1 MQLQQFYVFRSLII
15 SSDEQLKQRL
25 NNNFEIIQEHAP
37 SIEQIHCLEYNEFM
51 ENDDSASADQ
61 NIDMKVE
68 FDNKLLDKS
77 DNTDVDVIDTPPKVK
92 RKRKNFKIKNLK
104 FEKKHE
110 CPECGR
116 SFKKMD
122 HLNVHIAYKHSEKK
136 IKCEICNKK
145 FARKYDLAYHTRVHT
160 GERPFTCE
168 LCGKSFA

>member
-1 MQLQQFYVFRSLII
+1 MQLQQFYVFRNLII
-15 SSDEQLKQRL
+15 SSDEQLKQQL
-25 NNNFEIIQEHAP
+25 NNNCEIIQEQTP

-51 ENDDSASADQ
+51 KNDDSGSTDQ

-68 FDNKLLDKS
+68 FDNNLLDKS

-92 RKRKNFKIKNLK
+92 RKRKKFKIKNLK

-116 SFKKMD
+116 SFKKTD